1 MTTSNFT
8 LVRETEKAVL
18 FVVGFKFSEN
28 RPSIVYGVNGNEN
41 LGTGY
46 LVECWFPKSVIDAE
60 GVVADWFTKKV
71 REAFGRFNPIMGD
84 VIY

>member
-8 LVRETEKAVL
+8 LVRETEKAIL
-18 FVVGFKFSEN
+18 YVVGFKFNEN

-41 LGTGY
+41 LNTGY
-46 LVECWFPKSVIDAE
+46 LVECWFPKSVIDDE

-71 REAFGRFNPIMGD
+71 RESFGRFNPIMGD